1 MVQRKKKKQQSL
13 LTQGTSESISPG
25 EGSNQHYC
33 SMFLKWN
40 LIRWVSLEILNM
52 RYSVSNDTSGLKS
65 IFHCSTWELS
75 ECKHNNI
82 LISQHVHLRQ
92 LLKELYRVKLQV
104 PMDFCCSLSG
114 HMRTKHSIN
123 SVPITF
129 LSLQNVSHLETK
141 TNSWETEA
149 GNLGTRH

>member
-1 MVQRKKKKQQSL
+1 MVERKKKKKQQSL
-13 LTQGTSESISPG
+13 LTQDTSESISPG

-40 LIRWVSLEILNM
+40 LIRWVSLESLNM

-92 LLKELYRVKLQV
+92 LLKEL
-104 PMDFCCSLSG
+104 
-114 HMRTKHSIN
+114 
-123 SVPITF
+123 
-129 LSLQNVSHLETK
+129 SLQGQITGSNGFLLQLKWSHE
-141 TNSWETEA
+141 N
-149 GNLGTRH
+149 